1 MYPSALV
8 AGSLVRGLDV
18 IGICDHNA
26 SENVRYVIRAAKKKP
41 LTVLP
46 GIEVTSR
53 EEVHIIGL
61 FEKIESLYE
70 MQDIVYKFLPG
81 VNNEKIFGCQ
91 AIVNDKD
98 EVEGFN
104 EKLLIGA
111 TNLSLREITEAI
123 QDLKGIAIAAHVDR
137 ESFGLFGQLGFVPDD
152 VHFDA
157 LEISFRSD
165 VRRIATE
172 FPELA
177 GHCIIRSSDAHGI
190 AEIGRATTTIKLRE
204 PSVAEL
210 KLAFK
215 NRNGRRIVQ

>member
-8 AGSLVRGLDV
+8 SGSLARGLDI

-26 SENVRYVIRAAKKKP
+26 SENVRYVINAAKKKP
-41 LTVLP
+41 LTILP

-53 EEVHIIGL
+53 EEVHVIGL
-61 FEKIESLYE
+61 FEELENLFE
-70 MQDIVYKFLPG
+70 MQEIVYKFLPG
-81 VNNEKIFGCQ
+81 VNDEKIFGCQ
-91 AIVNDKD
+91 AIVNEKD

-123 QDLKGIAIAAHVDR
+123 QNLKGVAIAAHVDR
-137 ESFGLFGQLGFVPDD
+137 ESFGLLGQLGFVPDD

-165 VRRIATE
+165 ANKIRSE

-177 GHCIIRSSDAHGI
+177 DQCIIRSSDAHGI
-190 AEIGRATTTIKLRE
+190 AEIGRAITIAKLCE
-204 PSVAEL
+204 PSFAEL

-215 NRNGRRIVQ
+215 SRNGRRIVL